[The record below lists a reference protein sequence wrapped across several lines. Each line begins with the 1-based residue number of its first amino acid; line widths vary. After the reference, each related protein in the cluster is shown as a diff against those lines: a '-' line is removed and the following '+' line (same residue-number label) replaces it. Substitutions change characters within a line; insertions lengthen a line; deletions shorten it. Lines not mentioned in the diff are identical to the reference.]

1 MSPGEGWPRRATP
14 TTCHAILLIS
24 LVLLFAA
31 CKSQKEPATTLNASS
46 EIVVSSTPP
55 FQTKEPERYRATR
68 ITTIITA
75 DGKTVITRSSI
86 ARDGEMRR
94 NESETASKK
103 IVYLDVPD
111 GRFVLLPD
119 DKVYADLA
127 TGTDLGSSDEDISPE
142 GLLHEDETH
151 TSYQRLG
158 TELIGGRNTDK
169 YRIVVNSSTSGSVSQ
184 SETFVWIDQ
193 RLTMPIRT
201 ETTSADGTKITTELS
216 DVALEVGA
224 GVFQIPGDYQ
234 KIAVTELRKR
244 LMKAG

>member
-1 MSPGEGWPRRATP
+1 MSRDEGWSQRTTP
-14 TTCHAILLIS
+14 TKFLLIFV
-24 LVLLFAA
+24 VLLVGA
-31 CKSQKEPATTLNASS
+31 CRSQKEPATTLNAAS

-68 ITTIITA
+68 TTTIVTA
-75 DGKTVITRSSI
+75 DGKTVITKSSI

-103 IVYLDVPD
+103 IAYLDVPD

-119 DKVYADLA
+119 EKVYADLA
-127 TGTDLGSSDEDISPE
+127 TGTDPGSSDEDISPE

-169 YRIVVNSSTSGSVSQ
+169 YRIVVNSSTPGSVSQ
-184 SETFVWIDQ
+184 SETFIWIDQ
-193 RLTMPIRT
+193 RLRMPIRS

-216 DVALEVGA
+216 DVALEVDA
-224 GVFQIPGDYQ
+224 GVFQIPSDYQ
-234 KIAVTELRKR
+234 KIAFTELRKR
-244 LMKAG
+244 L